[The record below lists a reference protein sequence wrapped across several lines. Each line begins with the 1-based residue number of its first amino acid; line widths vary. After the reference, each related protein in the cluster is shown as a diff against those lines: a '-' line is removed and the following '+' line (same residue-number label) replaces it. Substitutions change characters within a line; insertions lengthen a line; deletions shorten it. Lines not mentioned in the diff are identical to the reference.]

1 MEIPGKLVKLKFPI
15 ILTLTLSLALS
26 LLIIFAPSFLT
37 ILTYFWP
44 LFLSTA
50 LFLIV
55 VIFFAKTSADS
66 LADKPGEGIV
76 DYVAGHPELPLDS
89 YKSD

>member
-1 MEIPGKLVKLKFPI
+1 MTTIVFIKQVINNYNRYCIDPS
-15 ILTLTLSLALS
+15 LTFTVLEH
-26 LLIIFAPSFLT
+26 P
-37 ILTYFWP
+37 
-44 LFLSTA
+44 LST
-50 LFLIV
+50 F

-66 LADKPGEGIV
+66 LADKPGEGIL